1 MEIYVRLPE
10 ELQRIV
16 TWYALCSPHKQ
27 SLVFENQRQFSCDMI
42 SGSQNVLICFNP
54 LKERFNYFLDYNHR
68 YITKEMSVTGDN
80 FDVVVERNHRL
91 LWYYYERLS
100 NPMLVNF
107 IKSNLNKHERNMIC
121 RRQFDKPFINLNIQE
136 LHWFKKYVFHTV

>member
-10 ELQRIV
+10 ELQRII

-54 LKERFNYFLDYNHR
+54 LKERLTISLIITIVYN
-68 YITKEMSVTGDN
+68 KEMSVTEI
-80 FDVVVERNHRL
+80 F
-91 LWYYYERLS
+91 
-100 NPMLVNF
+100 
-107 IKSNLNKHERNMIC
+107 
-121 RRQFDKPFINLNIQE
+121 
-136 LHWFKKYVFHTV
+136 